1 MLIDKN
7 SFVTIG
13 YLIRMGEEEYY
24 PQSGQPEEISFCMG
38 WGVMPMGL
46 EEALLGMEENEQ
58 KVVRLTAAEAY
69 GETDQELIMEVPRGD
84 FAPEVELNP
93 GQVFETEDEEGNPV
107 YFVVQEVRPDS
118 AIIDFNHPLA
128 GRELEVSFT
137 VHQVREA
144 TPEDLQQQHSC
155 VECEGGSHQH

>member
-1 MLIDKN
+1 
-7 SFVTIG
+7 
-13 YLIRMGEEEYY
+13 
-24 PQSGQPEEISFCMG
+24 
-38 WGVMPMGL
+38 
-46 EEALLGMEENEQ
+46 
-58 KVVRLTAAEAY
+58 
-69 GETDQELIMEVPRGD
+69 MEVPRGD

-155 VECEGGSHQH
+155 IECEGGSPPALRAED